1 MMIKIL
7 IVEDDVMIAEL
18 EKDYLEA
25 NDYEVALA
33 FDGVQGVEMAQEDSF
48 DLILLDVMLPK
59 LNGFEVCKEIR
70 KTSDI
75 PILIVSTKGEDA
87 DKIKGLGIGADD
99 YIVKP
104 FSPSELVARVT
115 AHLSRYG
122 RLTAKRKDDS
132 DIIKVG
138 EITIDTQAKRVSLR
152 DKELVMTSR
161 EYELLLFLAT
171 NPDKVFSR
179 EDLFNRIWKLDSMGE
194 TSTVTVHINRIREK
208 IEDDKNNPKY
218 IETLWGSGYRFKN
231 VKQQ

>member
-1 MMIKIL
+1 MMSKIL

>member
-1 MMIKIL
+1 MSKIL